1 MMIYLYTYTVL
12 CNVILYR
19 FLLEFSSPR
28 RGVGFYSSYE
38 SRLAASSR
46 VSHPRSPCVRRSPR
60 RRRLG

>member
-1 MMIYLYTYTVL
+1 MIYLYTYTVL

-19 FLLEFSSPR
+19 FLLESFPR
-28 RGVGFYSSYE
+28 RVGASDYSSYE

>member
-19 FLLEFSSPR
+19 FLLEFSSMR
-28 RGVGFYSSYE
+28 AAASDYLRYE